1 MDDPLKFGIRLPN
14 ETARQLYRECAQL
27 EVIDAHEHLFPES
40 YRIAQPPD
48 AAFLFQPQ
56 YTAFGLISSGMP
68 RADLDSVGYL
78 DRPLDERWALLK
90 PHLPNIRDLALTKAL
105 MIGLQELYGVEEVT
119 DDNYVDLTERMRS
132 FNRPGIYRD
141 IFGTRCRVVAAFVQQ
156 YNSLDPPWEMPP
168 TGSFRLPQMWENHFN
183 PLLRIDALRRVEQY
197 AGRSLGTLD
206 DFTDALVPA
215 LLHVREQGVLG
226 VKLFKQAI
234 GEEPNRDDVAPAF
247 DRLLAAGT
255 DRVAS
260 PLLTGEQAALRDYIC
275 HAMLR
280 AAGVAG
286 LRVLFHSGTRAAG
299 VDFRQ
304 TDPNLHIPLF
314 LEYPEV
320 TFEIYHCGMPW
331 VRDAGMIAMSYPNV
345 YLNMC
350 WTQSISPRMSRSA
363 LREWLEYVPHN
374 KIIAYGGDSAYWIE
388 HSVGDLVLT
397 RVNLALVLA
406 EKVEAG
412 EVTEERGLE
421 LARMMLFDNP
431 ADLYG
436 LPRRSLGELDYN

>member
-156 YNSLDPPWEMPP
+156 YNSSDPPWEMPP

-260 PLLTGEQAALRDYIC
+260 PLLTGEQAALRDYIG

-299 VDFRQ
+299 VDFRL

-320 TFEIYHCGMPW
+320 TFEILEEQS
-331 VRDAGMIAMSYPNV
+331 VSSEQIAV
-345 YLNMC
+345 
-350 WTQSISPRMSRSA
+350 
-363 LREWLEYVPHN
+363 
-374 KIIAYGGDSAYWIE
+374 
-388 HSVGDLVLT
+388 VGAQDHH
-397 RVNLALVLA
+397 RVLALAATFEEIEDAPELA
-406 EKVEAG
+406 VDLGDGA
-412 EVTEERGLE
+412 EVTGPRQALLLFVE
-421 LARMMLFDNP
+421 LAPDPLRPPIQSRAVGQTVIRVRRWRQVLIAVLF
-431 ADLYG
+431 
-436 LPRRSLGELDYN
+436 EE